1 MSIAV
6 YQWAFTSMDVLG
18 SIGQREI
25 VSYSSRFFPLMQVRG
40 RLSPGTG
47 ARSLNLV
54 LGLSV
59 QRCPEALSFLSPCI
73 YRDHHLILFDLEC
86 DQMNP

>member
-40 RLSPGTG
+40 RLSRQGPGL
-47 ARSLNLV
+47 A
-54 LGLSV
+54 
-59 QRCPEALSFLSPCI
+59 A
-73 YRDHHLILFDLEC
+73 
-86 DQMNP
+86 